1 MPMTT
6 FERIQALIE
15 LKEKGTISNFEFK
28 QMLELIEAEA
38 DTLTPKKTTTAEE
51 QKKTNETS
59 SRIKEDIAALREK
72 ELVDQVNI
80 AYQQKDWKTV
90 RAKFEQISNKSLI
103 SLEVSTALFAYER
116 RKSWLEKEEKAKKLE
131 AQISSDARRK
141 KLILVAGSVAVIA
154 IFGLG
159 LHLFKSSSTKTSV
172 EQSKV
177 IYNKKS
183 RLINGKQ
190 IEKKPLIQLETTE
203 LDEIKNI
210 ERPKVNQQDFYKNTK
225 QTTVEQEKIKQ
236 PENKDEFKIQPPN
249 VNQNKEILI
258 EFPENLLFEAET
270 LKSKIL
276 DPNVTKYDKI
286 LASSR
291 VKTICRD
298 YNAGLN
304 KKWKSNLQ
312 TSIRLNRCYVIAEDY
327 F

>member
-28 QMLELIEAEA
+28 QMLELIEAEG
-38 DTLTPKKTTTAEE
+38 DTTIPKKTVQPEK
-51 QKKTNETS
+51 QKKANETS
-59 SRIKEDIAALREK
+59 SRVKEDIAALREK

-159 LHLFKSSSTKTSV
+159 LHLFV
-172 EQSKV
+172 D
-177 IYNKKS
+177 
-183 RLINGKQ
+183 KQ
-190 IEKKPLIQLETTE
+190 
-203 LDEIKNI
+203 
-210 ERPKVNQQDFYKNTK
+210 
-225 QTTVEQEKIKQ
+225 
-236 PENKDEFKIQPPN
+236 
-249 VNQNKEILI
+249 
-258 EFPENLLFEAET
+258 
-270 LKSKIL
+270 
-276 DPNVTKYDKI
+276 
-286 LASSR
+286 
-291 VKTICRD
+291 C
-298 YNAGLN
+298 
-304 KKWKSNLQ
+304 
-312 TSIRLNRCYVIAEDY
+312 
-327 F
+327 